1 MYIDIQNDIHKDGL
15 FSIKRHTCTFL
26 PSVVTGIGLHCLND
40 NNEKKCLADF
50 VCLFVLEGE
59 KHSRSLDVGSIH
71 VHDLKLLLLIE
82 SMDKKC
88 VFFYFNFLFALC
100 LSL

>member
-1 MYIDIQNDIHKDGL
+1 MDIQNDIHKDGL
-15 FSIKRHTCTFL
+15 FNIKRHSCTFL

-82 SMDKKC
+82 SMDEKC
-88 VFFYFNFLFALC
+88 VFFYFLFALC